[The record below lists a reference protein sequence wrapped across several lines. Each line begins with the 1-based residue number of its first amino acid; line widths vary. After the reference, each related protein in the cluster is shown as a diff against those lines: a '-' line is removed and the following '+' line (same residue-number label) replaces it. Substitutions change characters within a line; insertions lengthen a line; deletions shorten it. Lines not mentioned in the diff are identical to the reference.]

1 MRSHRN
7 GVEDKDGLSDG
18 LLLCRLSAQSTEEEL
33 KYDVILMSLGSRY
46 QMYCSNLSRTYL
58 VDPNKTQEA
67 QYKALLE
74 AQTAAINALKPGK
87 PMSDAFNAAIAT
99 LKVLSFPLSVTIN
112 PGLTANNHSTFR
124 TQYMAQ

>member
-1 MRSHRN
+1 MEI
-7 GVEDKDGLSDG
+7 G
-18 LLLCRLSAQSTEEEL
+18 CRLSASSTDEEL
-33 KYDVILMSLGSRY
+33 KYDVILVSVGSRY

-87 PMSDAFNAAIAT
+87 PMSDAYSAVVDS
-99 LKVLSFPLSVTIN
+99 LKVGQILLEP
-112 PGLTANNHSTFR
+112 PA
-124 TQYMAQ
+124 